1 MGLLFWEKVQVF
13 SAFNWAYIFLWPQ
26 MHPRGGYMSVPS
38 ADPTPPHTGPPVR
51 RAGWRG
57 GGGGG
62 GGLDEGG
69 FEYQGEKTRFAT
81 LQKQRLFAEL
91 RSTKTKNQ
99 VQ

>member
-1 MGLLFWEKVQVF
+1 
-13 SAFNWAYIFLWPQ
+13 

-51 RAGWRG
+51 RAGWRSG
-57 GGGGG
+57 GGGV